1 MGRQSFLKAISMA
14 DRVASRQI
22 PFDLG
27 HRTALA
33 REDFLIAPSNEDA
46 VAWIDLW
53 PEWPAPA
60 LILYGPVASG
70 KSHLAAVWGE
80 KSNAACV
87 RPESL
92 NDSSI
97 RSIASAAKHVILED
111 ADRLI
116 GDIEGEKGLF
126 HLYNLF
132 KEEKRSILITMTEPP
147 VRRAFTLPD
156 LASRLRAAPA
166 VAIREPDDV
175 LLGAILVKLF
185 NDRQLRVG
193 TDVIKY
199 ILSRMERSFEEAR
212 RVVEE
217 SDSRAMV
224 EKRAVSIPLLR
235 DIFAE

>member
-1 MGRQSFLKAISMA
+1 MSNVM
-14 DRVASRQI
+14 RQI

-27 HRTALA
+27 HRTAMG
-33 REDFLIAPSNEDA
+33 REDFLIAPNNQDA

-60 LILYGPVASG
+60 LILYGPAASG
-70 KSHLAAVWGE
+70 KTHLAAVWGE

-87 RPESL
+87 RPDTL

-97 RSIASAAKHVILED
+97 RDIASAARHVILED
-111 ADRLI
+111 ADNLI
-116 GDIEGEKGLF
+116 GNIEGEKGLF

-132 KEEKRSILITMTEPP
+132 REEKRSILLTLRDAP
-147 VRRAFTLPD
+147 VRRAFAIPD

-193 TDVIKY
+193 QDAVNY
-199 ILSRMERSFEEAR
+199 IVSHMERSFEEAR
-212 RVVEE
+212 RIVGEA
-217 SDSRAMV
+217 DTRAMI
-224 EKRAVSIPLLR
+224 EKRAVSVPLLR
-235 DIFAE
+235 DILSA

>member
-1 MGRQSFLKAISMA
+1 MN
-14 DRVASRQI
+14 RQI

-27 HRTALA
+27 HRTAMG
-33 REDFLIAPSNEDA
+33 RDDFLIAPNNQDA

-53 PEWPAPA
+53 PEWPAPV

-80 KSNAACV
+80 KANAACV
-87 RPESL
+87 HPSSL

-97 RSIASAAKHVILED
+97 RDIANAARHIILED
-111 ADRLI
+111 ADNLI
-116 GDIEGEKGLF
+116 GNVEGEKGLF

-132 KEEKRSILITMTEPP
+132 KEEKRSVLITLAEPP
-147 VRRAFTLPD
+147 VRRSFAIPD

-193 TDVIKY
+193 QEVVAY

-212 RVVEE
+212 RIVAEA
-217 SDSRAMV
+217 DLRAIT
-224 EKRAVSIPLLR
+224 EKRAVSVPLLKE
-235 DIFAE
+235 ILSG

>member
-1 MGRQSFLKAISMA
+1 MRNMA
-14 DRVASRQI
+14 AHTQI

-27 HRTALA
+27 HRTAMG
-33 REDFLIAPSNEDA
+33 RDDFLIAPNNQDA

-53 PEWPAPA
+53 PDWPAPL

-87 RPESL
+87 NPRTL
-92 NDSSI
+92 NDETI
-97 RSIASAAKHVILED
+97 RHIASAAKHVILED
-111 ADRLI
+111 ADNLI
-116 GDIEGEKGLF
+116 GNVEAEKGLF

-132 KEEKRSILITMTEPP
+132 KEEKRSIMLTLVEPP
-147 VRRAFTLPD
+147 VRRAFALPD

-166 VAIREPDDV
+166 VAIREPDDI
-175 LLGAILVKLF
+175 LLSSILVKMF

-193 TDVIKY
+193 QDAINY
-199 ILSRMERSFEEAR
+199 IVSHMERSFEAAR

-217 SDSRAMV
+217 ADKRAMI

-235 DIFAE
+235 EILQASEL

>member
-1 MGRQSFLKAISMA
+1 MPNMGLN
-14 DRVASRQI
+14 RQI

-27 HRTALA
+27 HRTAMG
-33 REDFLIAPSNEDA
+33 RDDFLIAPNNQDA

-53 PEWPAPA
+53 PDWPAPT

-87 RPESL
+87 HPAAL
-92 NDSSI
+92 NDESI
-97 RSIASAAKHVILED
+97 RHIASAAKHVILED
-111 ADRLI
+111 ADKLI
-116 GDIEGEKGLF
+116 GNVEAEKGLF

-132 KEEKRSILITMTEPP
+132 KEERRSILLTLVEPP

-175 LLGAILVKLF
+175 LLSSILVKMF

-193 TDVIKY
+193 QDVINY
-199 ILSRMERSFEEAR
+199 IVSHMERSFEEAR
-212 RVVEE
+212 RI
-217 SDSRAMV
+217 V
-224 EKRAVSIPLLR
+224 EKADNRALVEKKSISVALVKEILGN
-235 DIFAE
+235 FEVE

>member
-1 MGRQSFLKAISMA
+1 MA
-14 DRVASRQI
+14 DPSAGRQI

-27 HRTALA
+27 HRTAMG
-33 REDFLIAPSNEDA
+33 REDFLISPSNQDA

-53 PEWPAPA
+53 PEWPAPV

-80 KSNAACV
+80 KANAACV
-87 RPESL
+87 HPDTL

-97 RSIASAAKHVILED
+97 RDIARAARHVILED
-111 ADRLI
+111 ADNLI
-116 GDIEGEKGLF
+116 GNVDGEKGLF

-132 KEEKRSILITMTEPP
+132 REEKRSVLMTLQEPP
-147 VRRAFTLPD
+147 IRRAFAVPD

-166 VAIREPDDV
+166 VAIREPDDA

-193 TDVIKY
+193 ADAVKY
-199 ILSRMERSFEEAR
+199 ILSHMERSFEEAR
-212 RVVEE
+212 RIVAEA
-217 SDSRAMV
+217 DLRAMT
-224 EKRAVSIPLLR
+224 EKRAVSVPLLKE
-235 DIFAE
+235 IL